1 MALTR
6 KAPLSR
12 EATQMNRTLKPK
24 RCPSCKVVFTPTRS
38 MQKVCGPLCA
48 VAWAKKL
55 ADQKAARAKRDERK
69 SLREALEKA
78 KTRGAHLKE
87 LQAAFNQWIRLRDAG
102 QPCISCGR
110 HHQGQ
115 NHAGHYRSVGSEPA
129 LRFEPDNV
137 HLQCAPCN
145 THLSGNLIAYRI
157 NLIKKIGL
165 ASVEWLEGAHPPKK
179 LTVAEIQEL
188 KAFYRAEVRRL
199 KKEAA

>member
-1 MALTR
+1 MIRA
-6 KAPLSR
+6 S
-12 EATQMNRTLKPK
+12 LKPK
-24 RCPSCKVVFTPTRS
+24 RCPSCKTVFTPARS

-48 VAWAKKL
+48 IAWAQKL
-55 ADQKAARAKRDERK
+55 ATQKAARAKRDERK

-78 KTRGAHLKE
+78 KTRGTHLRE
-87 LQAAFNQWIRLRDAG
+87 LQGAFNAWVRARDAG
-102 QPCISCGR
+102 HPCISCGR

-115 NHAGHYRSVGSEPA
+115 LHAGHYRSVGSEPA
-129 LRFEPDNV
+129 LRFEPDNC

-145 THLSGNLIAYRI
+145 THLSGNLIPYRI

-165 ASVEWLEGAHPPKK
+165 ARVEWLEGRHPPKK
-179 LTVAEIQEL
+179 LTIAEILEM